1 MRLLWW
7 ELHIV
12 CNDMCNSHHSSLMER
27 YTRHTVLWSQQL
39 LHGKIHIH
47 TVCSD
52 HSSLME
58 SWPIYPLTCLVPAA
72 GIELPWRSIVAF
84 DASDS
89 KEKAEKS
96 DTGRANM
103 RANGSSSVEYFPIS
117 LADSLKSPR
126 SVWSSKFSRY
136 DVGNSSMRAIVCCNF
151 PSISNQLCFN
161 LYIYRNTQRSKAKT
175 DLFQIV
181 QPRLSE
187 VVTVMSR
194 TGENKEKTSSKL
206 RT

>member
-1 MRLLWW
+1 MRLLWS

-12 CNDMCNSHHSSLMER
+12 CSDVCNSDHSSLMET

-47 TVCSD
+47 TVCCD

-72 GIELPWRSIVAF
+72 GIELPWRSIVA
-84 DASDS
+84 SDC
-89 KEKAEKS
+89 KEKAEKN

-103 RANGSSSVEYFPIS
+103 RANGSSSVEYFRIS
-117 LADSLKSPR
+117 LAASLKSPQ
-126 SVWSSKFSRY
+126 SVESSKFSRY
-136 DVGNSSMRAIVCCNF
+136 DVGDPSMRTIVCCKF
-151 PSISNQLCFN
+151 PSITNQLCFN

-181 QPRLSE
+181 QPRLSQ
-187 VVTVMSR
+187 VVTLMSQ

>member
-1 MRLLWW
+1 
-7 ELHIV
+7 
-12 CNDMCNSHHSSLMER
+12 
-27 YTRHTVLWSQQL
+27 
-39 LHGKIHIH
+39 
-47 TVCSD
+47 
-52 HSSLME
+52 
-58 SWPIYPLTCLVPAA
+58 VPAA
-72 GIELPWRSIVAF
+72 GIELPWRSIVAA

-103 RANGSSSVEYFPIS
+103 RANGSSSVEYIRIS
-117 LADSLKSPR
+117 LAASLKSPQ
-126 SVWSSKFSRY
+126 SVGSSKFSRY
-136 DVGNSSMRAIVCCNF
+136 DVGDPSMSAIVCCNL
-151 PSISNQLCFN
+151 PSITNQLCFN

-187 VVTVMSR
+187 VVTVMRR

>member
-1 MRLLWW
+1 
-7 ELHIV
+7 
-12 CNDMCNSHHSSLMER
+12 MER
-27 YTRHTVLWSQQL
+27 SPKYPFTTLVLAA
-39 LHGKIHIH
+39 
-47 TVCSD
+47 
-52 HSSLME
+52 SS
-58 SWPIYPLTCLVPAA
+58 
-72 GIELPWRSIVAF
+72 ELALRRIVA
-84 DASDS
+84 SDT

-103 RANGSSSVEYFPIS
+103 RANGSSSVEYFRIS
-117 LADSLKSPR
+117 LAASLKSPQ
-126 SVWSSKFSRY
+126 SVESSKFSRY
-136 DVGNSSMRAIVCCNF
+136 DVGDSSMSAIVCCNF
-151 PSISNQLCFN
+151 PSISNQVCFN

-194 TGENKEKTSSKL
+194 TGENKEKRSSKL